1 MHASI
6 LERDA
11 HSREAQAASSM
22 RELLTELQR
31 EAGLMATLR
40 HPNVVMFLG
49 VCTEPPCVVTEF
61 CARGSML
68 DALQRAHK
76 SEVQPQSVRH

>member
-1 MHASI
+1 MQIHASI
-6 LERDA
+6 LEQDA
-11 HSREAQAASSM
+11 HSREVQAAANM
-22 RELLTELQR
+22 RELLGELQR
-31 EAGLMATLR
+31 EAGMMATLR

-49 VCTEPPCVVTEF
+49 VCTEPPCVITEF

-76 SEVQPQSVRH
+76 SQVRP